1 MKKLILL
8 STFILIGLFSSSN
21 LYAQVNLDIANSI
34 SCSFTIHVAWNDG
47 SNCQLDSNIAVG
59 SGPSYWTL
67 GNPLGAGTSP
77 FITIVCNNCGDI
89 AIIGDCN
96 FANAC
101 PCSSLTCCYTH
112 TCSCGSPVNYRYIP
126 FVAPFSNTR
135 LEIY

>member
-1 MKKLILL
+1 MKKISFLSIL
-8 STFILIGLFSSSN
+8 ILIGLFSSFISFG
-21 LYAQVNLDIANSI
+21 QSNLDISNTT
-34 SCSFTIHVAWNDG
+34 SCTFTIHVAWDDG
-47 SNCQLDSNIAVG
+47 TNCQLDSNIAVG

-77 FITIVCNNCGDI
+77 YITIVCDNCGDI

-96 FANAC
+96 YATAC

-112 TCSCGSPVNYRYIP
+112 TCGCGSPVHYRYIP
-126 FVAPFSNTR
+126 FVAPFNNTR